1 MTIDLDEDDER
12 DTCGTGHA
20 RLSACDGISSS
31 GRHVPQYR
39 ITAGRCASFRPTT
52 RSSGC
57 STRSPASSFLLLG
70 FLLILLI
77 RWHLAWPTQPI
88 PLIGALL
95 GDARRAEGIMLPEF
109 YTAARRD
116 ARHDHGV
123 PGRRAAR
130 RRRVRQLPRP
140 AHDRR
145 ARHGVSAA
153 QRAELLAV
161 PRRRPR
167 DGRGLLPAGRRR
179 QLRMDVVSAAR
190 RSSPRR
196 ARPRGSSA
204 CSLLDPVVAR
214 SARST

>member
-1 MTIDLDEDDER
+1 MYMR
-12 DTCGTGHA
+12 DRSRSPVG
-20 RLSACDGISSS
+20 CDGIVSS
-31 GRHVPQYR
+31 GRHVRQYR

-77 RWHLAWPTQPI
+77 RWQLAFPAQPM
-88 PLIGALL
+88 PLIGGLL
-95 GDARRAEGIMLPEF
+95 GDANAPQRHHAAGVLH
-109 YTAARRD
+109 AARRD

-140 AHDRR
+140 ADDRR
-145 ARHGVSAA
+145 AGHGVPAPERA
-153 QRAELLAV
+153 QLLAL

-196 ARPRGSSA
+196 PDRLARRHVP
-204 CSLLDPVVAR
+204 AR
-214 SARST
+214 SCRRSSARST